1 MGTKGLITGREL
13 SPAPP
18 PAHSSPRWP
27 RTLHAVP
34 DPAHVAGN
42 GTPQDLFSGPARP
55 LGAPC
60 SPEAKM
66 PRPCSRGSGNRARGL
81 GALRAH
87 KEPFVERPGACGLA
101 RTRAGGARGPQS
113 WCSGS
118 GEGPGH
124 RPATCLVGL
133 GRARKAGGDS
143 CLGSAP
149 CRLLLG
155 PHLLEMKAEPDRA
168 WAEMT

>member
-1 MGTKGLITGREL
+1 MGAKGLITGREL

-87 KEPFVERPGACGLA
+87 KEPFVERPAPAAWHAHAQEEHGDRSPGAPAQGRGRGIGQPPVLWVW
-101 RTRAGGARGPQS
+101 AG
-113 WCSGS
+113 
-118 GEGPGH
+118 
-124 RPATCLVGL
+124 PASLVGTV
-133 GRARKAGGDS
+133 
-143 CLGSAP
+143 
-149 CRLLLG
+149 
-155 PHLLEMKAEPDRA
+155 A
-168 WAEMT
+168 WAQPPAGFSWAPTCWR